1 MTAKHRPRDAN
12 QLAKVNLVLFV
23 ATVSIV
29 LADNSF
35 GQNETDRFFAKL
47 EPQSA
52 ALGDC
57 YRLQSIRLATLT
69 CEPAATVIDAAFGSC
84 GTQEKAY
91 KDAMV
96 RIGGATI
103 PSENFAELADS
114 IVAKVKVDTR
124 QAILGIILETRIRAG
139 RCSGNSN

>member
-69 CEPAATVIDAAFGSC
+69 DAAFGSC

-96 RIGGATI
+96 KIGGATI
-103 PSENFAELADS
+103 PSAKFAELADS

-124 QAILGIILETRIRAG
+124 QALLGIILETRIRAG